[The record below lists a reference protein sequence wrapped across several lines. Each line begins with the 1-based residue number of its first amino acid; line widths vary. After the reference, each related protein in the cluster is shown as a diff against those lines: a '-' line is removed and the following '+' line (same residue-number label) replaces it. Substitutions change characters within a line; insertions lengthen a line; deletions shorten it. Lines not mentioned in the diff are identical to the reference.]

1 MRIDEYRSKI
11 IGEQKLVLVGFDTKL
26 SNYNGKEQIV
36 FYFTDKQNRIWVH
49 YQLVKSEACDLQIRK
64 WFVNLGFNMSKRE
77 PIDLYYDF
85 NNVVYK
91 KDGRVKDTQLG
102 KALGRVYLANI
113 VKRKMQ
119 WTDKSGKKV
128 RKTFFDVD
136 SVVDTFSLKQD
147 VMIKQFKEASTL
159 PNGENIYEWWCGRN
173 FEIDTKFDDLGK
185 DNSYGI
191 IPTWELKEEEIL
203 GSV

>member
-36 FYFTDKQNRIWVH
+36 FYFADKQNRIWVH
-49 YQLVKSEACDLQIRK
+49 YQLVKSEACDIQIRK
-64 WFVNLGFNMSKRE
+64 WFVNLGFNMTKRE

-113 VKRKMQ
+113 VKRRMQ

-159 PNGENIYEWWCGRN
+159 PNGENIYDWWLGRS
-173 FEIDTKFDDLGK
+173 FEIDTKFDDLEK
-185 DNSYGI
+185 DNLYGI

-203 GSV
+203 GNI